1 MCQNLSVKQWILIG
15 ALIRFV
21 VAPITMHPDIFFI
34 YKYPHL
40 LSHGQWNIYEIAE
53 KNFNTDYYP
62 AITLFVFGIFD
73 FIFGTLF
80 SSYETFAHSLSTT
93 RTSILINS
101 KSIFSNLLML
111 KTPYFIFEAAIFII
125 GWKMTSDSDTKKK
138 FAFLMAT
145 NPLIIYC
152 SYMFGQFDLLPACFM
167 FLAGYFALQKD
178 REHFGSLALACG
190 FMTKIF
196 PIIFFPFFI
205 LVASKNIK
213 NACKLTIYFLV
224 PILFFYTILY
234 SQNGNSLFFTFK
246 MFSYNLT
253 TGDSIQNLLLR
264 FFQATVYAIISWHA
278 FFIGRKDMSYT
289 LLVKYFLAIYMA
301 AYWGLSV
308 HSTHYLIWHIPFFI
322 LLASFLP
329 QWGKRMYILLAIV
342 FLGGLRDRSSF
353 IGLFAPLNP
362 EFFLS
367 FPSLKDI
374 TGFLFNQLFYDHTLN
389 FAFKSYASLIIY
401 WIFKDL
407 FSKKNDPIP
416 NLQN

>member
-167 FLAGYFALQKD
+167 FLA
-178 REHFGSLALACG
+178 
-190 FMTKIF
+190 
-196 PIIFFPFFI
+196 
-205 LVASKNIK
+205 
-213 NACKLTIYFLV
+213 
-224 PILFFYTILY
+224 
-234 SQNGNSLFFTFK
+234 
-246 MFSYNLT
+246 
-253 TGDSIQNLLLR
+253 
-264 FFQATVYAIISWHA
+264 
-278 FFIGRKDMSYT
+278 
-289 LLVKYFLAIYMA
+289 
-301 AYWGLSV
+301 
-308 HSTHYLIWHIPFFI
+308 
-322 LLASFLP
+322 
-329 QWGKRMYILLAIV
+329 
-342 FLGGLRDRSSF
+342 
-353 IGLFAPLNP
+353 
-362 EFFLS
+362 
-367 FPSLKDI
+367 
-374 TGFLFNQLFYDHTLN
+374 
-389 FAFKSYASLIIY
+389 
-401 WIFKDL
+401 
-407 FSKKNDPIP
+407 
-416 NLQN
+416 